1 MDNINP
7 EKFESRQNPENSQA
21 ETREQNRDVSR
32 EQREQMNYQG
42 ASLLE
47 EPKNGS
53 FVSALQLF
61 AAWVKSVVADDKKDV
76 L

>member
-1 MDNINP
+1 MDTINP
-7 EKFESRQNPENSQA
+7 EQFESKQNPEQAQA
-21 ETREQNRDVSR
+21 ETREQNRDASR
-32 EQREQMNYQG
+32 EKREQMDYQAAG
-42 ASLLE
+42 MLE

-53 FVSALQLF
+53 FLAALQLF

>member
-1 MDNINP
+1 MDQLNP
-7 EKFESRQNPENSQA
+7 EKFEARNPESTVENP
-21 ETREQNRDVSR
+21 ERKGEVGREK
-32 EQREQMNYQG
+32 REQMDYQA

-53 FVSALQLF
+53 FLSALQLF
-61 AAWVKSVVADDKKDV
+61 AAWVKSIVADDKKDV